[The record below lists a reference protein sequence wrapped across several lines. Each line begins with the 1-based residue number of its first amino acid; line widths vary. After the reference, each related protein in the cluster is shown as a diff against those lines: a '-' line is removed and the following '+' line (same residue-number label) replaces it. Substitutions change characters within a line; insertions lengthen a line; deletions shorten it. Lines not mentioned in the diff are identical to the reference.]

1 MEEYQDF
8 EEFINLLNKHKVEYM
23 IVGGYAVTFHS
34 RPRFTEDLDVWINK
48 TKKNSRRIFNALEEF
63 GFGNIDIK
71 IEDFTKDNL
80 ILQLG
85 YKPVRIDI
93 LTSIEGVKF
102 SEAYKTKSEA
112 LFYGKVNANYINLDN
127 LLKNKKTV
135 NRRKDKEAIDWI
147 NDNIKHKKN

>member
-34 RPRFTEDLDVWINK
+34 RPKFTEDLDVWINK
-48 TKKNSRRIFNALEEF
+48 TKKNAKRVFNALTEF

-71 IEDFTKDNL
+71 IDDFTKENL

-93 LTSIEGVKF
+93 LTSIEGVTFK
-102 SEAYKTKSEA
+102 
-112 LFYGKVNANYINLDN
+112 
-127 LLKNKKTV
+127 
-135 NRRKDKEAIDWI
+135 
-147 NDNIKHKKN
+147 